1 LRYLIPILLFL
12 SMLNS
17 SCGISDPQIGAEQ
30 EIRDLIYDVTQAYNW
45 GDIDAIMELVHPE
58 FRHEGMY
65 SLQLRQLWLD
75 RLARFP
81 LLETNVTSVEVNG
94 DYAVAHFS
102 MLFTSSTESILS
114 TEPQDNGD
122 LSYFFYDAGK
132 WQIYGDQGWIK

>member
-1 LRYLIPILLFL
+1 MRYLIPILLFL

-102 MLFTSSTESILS
+102 MLFASSTESVLS
-114 TEPQDNGD
+114 SEPVDNGD
-122 LSYFFYDAGK
+122 LSYFFDDSGK

>member
-1 LRYLIPILLFL
+1 
-12 SMLNS
+12 MLNS

-102 MLFTSSTESILS
+102 MLFASSTESVLS
-114 TEPQDNGD
+114 SEPVDNGD
-122 LSYFFYDAGK
+122 LSYFFYDSGK

>member
-102 MLFTSSTESILS
+102 MLFASSTESVLS
-114 TEPQDNGD
+114 SEPVDNGD
-122 LSYFFYDAGK
+122 LSYFFYDSGK

>member
-1 LRYLIPILLFL
+1 MRYLIPILLVL

-81 LLETNVTSVEVNG
+81 LLETNVTSVKVNG

-102 MLFTSSTESILS
+102 MLLTSSTESILS

-122 LSYFFYDAGK
+122 LSYFFYDSGK